1 MLVLP
6 NFEQTGNFPSGYR
19 DGQNPP
25 VHATVSKGV
34 RVWECTNDEKLL
46 PKMQNNGCH
55 FCSASRC
62 NLRLTSTSLSLAG
75 AMNFDVPQGGCV
87 L

>member
-46 PKMQNNGCH
+46 P
-55 FCSASRC
+55 RC
-62 NLRLTSTSLSLAG
+62 KTT
-75 AMNFDVPQGGCV
+75 DVIFILLPDVICGS
-87 L
+87 